1 MTNNRLI
8 SSKEHSQKCSVCG
21 RIKPYDQFYSSKSK
35 MHIATGRVPVC
46 KVCLKN
52 NLYLMNG
59 SIDKEALF
67 DSLRAIDKPYIHN
80 LWEKS
85 LSTSADPLASYMASL
100 SRGAFCDYTWA
111 DSKFEDDPENE
122 SDINR
127 QFVVTDA
134 MKRRWGV
141 GFNVA
146 QYEGFETKYDLLKDS
161 LPEQST
167 LHTEAYLN
175 YCKYQVLSDMA
186 AAAGNVNEAK
196 QYGELASKAAA
207 AAKITPASLAMESSG
222 ETSFGEIACA
232 VEQRLNWI
240 EMMPQFLEKPRDKLD
255 VAIEIIVN
263 SLRKAEGKSEVEYKE
278 IYDFYKRRCREYF
291 GDGGVMN
298 GENKS

>member
-1 MTNNRLI
+1 MTTTSV
-8 SSKEHSQKCSVCG
+8 SSRQHFIKCSVCG
-21 RIKPYDQFYSSKSK
+21 SSKPYEQFYISKSK
-35 MHIATGRVPVC
+35 MHSATGRVPVC
-46 KVCLKN
+46 KLCLKN
-52 NLYLMNG
+52 SIYLDNG
-59 SIDKEALF
+59 RIDMESLF
-67 DSLRAIDKPYIHN
+67 DALRSIDKPYIHDV
-80 LWEKS
+80 WIKS
-85 LSTSADPLASYMASL
+85 QNASDPLGNYMSSL
-100 SRGAFCDYTWA
+100 SRGVYSDYTWS
-111 DSKFEDDPENE
+111 DSKFEDDPDNP

-127 QFVVTDA
+127 QFVVTDT

-141 GFNVA
+141 GFKPE
-146 QYEGFETKYDLLKDS
+146 QYEGFESKYNLLKDA
-161 LPEQST
+161 LPELST

-240 EMMPQFLEKPRDKLD
+240 EMMPQFLEKPKDKID

-263 SLRKAEGKSEVEYKE
+263 SLRKAEGKPEVEYKE
-278 IYDFYKRRCREYF
+278 IYDFYNRRCQEYF
-291 GDGGVMN
+291 GDGGVPD
-298 GENKS
+298 GKD